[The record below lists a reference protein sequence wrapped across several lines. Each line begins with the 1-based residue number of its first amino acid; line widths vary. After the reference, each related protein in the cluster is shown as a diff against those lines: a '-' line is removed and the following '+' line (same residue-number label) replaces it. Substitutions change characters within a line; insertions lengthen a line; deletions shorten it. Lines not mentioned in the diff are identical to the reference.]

1 MIFDNHVTKIYYS
14 KGSAGAERGLNVARG
29 EGASRTLINKTLIN
43 AVSSVS
49 VIEESFYQ
57 VTSISKGNQSYST

>member
-14 KGSAGAERGLNVARG
+14 KESSGAERGLASG

-43 AVSSVS
+43 TVSSVS

>member
-14 KGSAGAERGLNVARG
+14 KESSGAERGLASG
-29 EGASRTLINKTLIN
+29 EGASRTLIN